1 VRTARMAVENIIK
14 FLPRDAVAFLRIAD
28 SDARFPI
35 RPISEGSFLIG
46 HGSACDLRLGDH
58 EVPALHSILRVTR
71 TSASITLMAERPE
84 LFVNGESVPRAVLL
98 DGDLVEIADVR
109 VVFRFVNEESMP
121 ESLPTA
127 VSAAQDDHSAI
138 ELEKVEE
145 LTVPDLVTGL
155 EIEFELLRDLQ
166 NTSTETMD
174 LLINAARRSA
184 EGASIKLAPPSLRL
198 VGQEERFEAADRE
211 KLQEIASRVKQQES
225 RLGDVCHVLEQIVS
239 QQQIMTTALQTMA
252 DRLTELRNSATGEL
266 ATRRASA

>member
-1 VRTARMAVENIIK
+1 MENIIK

-28 SDARFPI
+28 SDARFPF

-84 LFVNGESVPRAVLL
+84 LFVNGEAVPRAELH

-109 VVFRFVNEESMP
+109 LVFRFVNEESMP
-121 ESLPTA
+121 ESRPTA
-127 VSAAQDDHSAI
+127 LSAAEDDDSAI
-138 ELEKVEE
+138 ESQKVEE

-166 NTSTETMD
+166 NTSAETMD
-174 LLINAARRSA
+174 LLINAARRSV

-211 KLQEIASRVKQQES
+211 TLQEISSQVKQQES

-239 QQQIMTTALQTMA
+239 QQQIMTTALQSMA
-252 DRLTELRNSATGEL
+252 DRLTELRNVAAVDATN
-266 ATRRASA
+266 RRASA

>member
-1 VRTARMAVENIIK
+1 MAVENIIK

-121 ESLPTA
+121 ESLPAA
-127 VSAAQDDHSAI
+127 VSEAQDDDSPI

-155 EIEFELLRDLQ
+155 EMEFELLRDLQ
-166 NTSTETMD
+166 NTSAETMD
-174 LLINAARRSA
+174 LLINAARRSV

-198 VGQEERFEAADRE
+198 VGQEDRFEAADRE
-211 KLQEIASRVKQQES
+211 KLQEIASRIKQQES

-239 QQQIMTTALQTMA
+239 QQQIMTTALQSMA
-252 DRLTELRNSATGEL
+252 DRLTELRNSANGEPT
-266 ATRRASA
+266 TRRASA

>member
-1 VRTARMAVENIIK
+1 MAVENIIK

-58 EVPALHSILRVTR
+58 EVPALHSILRVAR
-71 TSASITLMAERPE
+71 TSASITLMGERPE
-84 LFVNGESVPRAVLL
+84 LFVNGESVSRAVLH

-109 VVFRFVNEESMP
+109 LVFRFVNEESMP
-121 ESLPTA
+121 ESLP
-127 VSAAQDDHSAI
+127 SAAEDDDSSM
-138 ELEKVEE
+138 ELKTVEE
-145 LTVPDLVTGL
+145 LTAPDLVTGL

-166 NTSTETMD
+166 NTSAETMD
-174 LLINAARRSA
+174 LLLNAARKSI

-225 RLGDVCHVLEQIVS
+225 RLSDVCHVLEQIVS
-239 QQQIMTTALQTMA
+239 QQQIITTALQSMA
-252 DRLTELRNSATGEL
+252 DRLTELRNSAAGEP
-266 ATRRASA
+266 ASRRASA

>member
-1 VRTARMAVENIIK
+1 MAVENIIK

>member
-1 VRTARMAVENIIK
+1 MENIIK

-84 LFVNGESVPRAVLL
+84 VFVNGESVSRAVLC

-109 VVFRFVNEESMP
+109 LVFRFVNEESFP
-121 ESLPTA
+121 ETLA
-127 VSAAQDDHSAI
+127 SAASSVAEGDAPI
-138 ELEKVEE
+138 ESQNVEE

-155 EIEFELLRDLQ
+155 ELEFQLLRDLQ
-166 NTSTETMD
+166 NTSAETMD
-174 LLINAARRSA
+174 MLLNAARRSI
-184 EGASIKLAPPSLRL
+184 EGASIKLAPPSLRV
-198 VGQEERFEAADRE
+198 VGQEDRFEAADRE
-211 KLQEIASRVKQQES
+211 QLQEIASRFKQQES

-239 QQQIMTTALQTMA
+239 QQQIMTTALQSMA
-252 DRLTELRNSATGEL
+252 DRLTELRNSAAGEPSP
-266 ATRRASA
+266 RRASA

>member
-1 VRTARMAVENIIK
+1 MAVENIIK

-58 EVPALHSILRVTR
+58 EVPALHSILRVTS
-71 TSASITLMAERPE
+71 TSAFITLMAERPE
-84 LFVNGESVPRAVLL
+84 LFVNGESVPQAVLH

-109 VVFRFVNEESMP
+109 VVFRFVNEESLP

-127 VSAAQDDHSAI
+127 LSASEEDDTPI
-138 ELEKVEE
+138 ELQKVEE
-145 LTVPDLVTGL
+145 LTIPDLVTGL
-155 EIEFELLRDLQ
+155 EMEFELLRELLS
-166 NTSTETMD
+166 TSAETID
-174 LLINAARRSA
+174 LLINAAQRSV

-211 KLQEIASRVKQQES
+211 KLQEISSRVKQQES

-239 QQQIMTTALQTMA
+239 QQQIMTTALQSLA
-252 DRLTELRNSATGEL
+252 DRLSELRNSVSGEPT
-266 ATRRASA
+266 TRRASA

>member
-1 VRTARMAVENIIK
+1 MAVENIIK

-46 HGSACDLRLGDH
+46 HGSACDLRLGDQ

-71 TSASITLMAERPE
+71 TSASITMMAERPE
-84 LFVNGESVPRAVLL
+84 LFVNGESVPRAVLH

-109 VVFRFVNEESMP
+109 LVFRFVNEEAVP
-121 ESLPTA
+121 ESLPSVA
-127 VSAAQDDHSAI
+127 MVADEAEAPI
-138 ELEKVEE
+138 ELQKAEE
-145 LTVPDLVTGL
+145 LTIPDLVTGL

-166 NTSTETMD
+166 NTSAETMD
-174 LLINAARRSA
+174 LLLNAARRSV

-198 VGQEERFEAADRE
+198 VGQEERFETADRE
-211 KLQEIASRVKQQES
+211 LLQEVASKVKQQES

-239 QQQIMTTALQTMA
+239 QQRIMTTALQSMA
-252 DRLTELRNSATGEL
+252 DRLTELRNSSTGEPT
-266 ATRRASA
+266 TRRASA